1 MAKTKTEKKVAV
13 VEENDVQQMIDT
25 LAAKGQAALKVLETF
40 DQEKIDYI
48 VHQMA
53 MAGLDQH
60 MPLAKMA
67 VEETGRGIYED
78 KCIKNMFATE
88 SIWNSIKHNKTAG
101 VISDDQQTQ
110 ITEVATPVGVVC
122 GVTPVTNPTSTTMF
136 KAIISLK
143 TRIQLFLLSIHQL
156 KTVLQHLLKFC
167 MMQQSKQVLL
177 KAVSNGLKNL
187 QLKQQIH

>member
-1 MAKTKTEKKVAV
+1 
-13 VEENDVQQMIDT
+13 
-25 LAAKGQAALKVLETF
+25 
-40 DQEKIDYI
+40 
-48 VHQMA
+48 
-53 MAGLDQH
+53 
-60 MPLAKMA
+60 
-67 VEETGRGIYED
+67 

-143 TRIQLFLLSIHQL
+143 TRNPIIFAFHPSAQNCSAASA
-156 KTVLQHLLKFC
+156 KVLYD
-167 MMQQSKQVLL
+167 
-177 KAVSNGLKNL
+177 
-187 QLKQQIH
+187 